1 MFSTNLFVLT
11 VYELFQRILVCCCRT
26 LVMEKMEEMFK
37 TSFHDANELTQA
49 TQFLH
54 ENGEL
59 SKIVTI

>member
-1 MFSTNLFVLT
+1 
-11 VYELFQRILVCCCRT
+11 
-26 LVMEKMEEMFK
+26 MEKMEEMFK